1 MKRAFVVC
9 LLFAVRAVAQTPSID
24 ERVDALLAQMTLEEK
39 LGQLSQYTPGK
50 PDIRAIVA
58 QGGAGSL
65 FGFGS
70 VSETNTLQR
79 LAVERSRLKIP
90 MLFGHDVIH
99 GYRTI
104 FPIPPGLASTWDPES
119 VELAARIA
127 AREAAAIGIR
137 WTFSP
142 MVDIARD
149 PRWGR
154 IAEGAGEDPFLGSA
168 IAAAYV
174 RGYQGRDLSSAESIL
189 SCAKHFAAYGA
200 AEAGRDYNTV
210 DMSERTLR
218 EIYLP
223 PFKAAVDAGVGTLMT
238 SFNSLNGVPATA
250 NEQLLTKILR
260 DEWGFRGFVV
270 SDYTAIEELI
280 KHGVAGSLHEAGVK
294 AITAGVDMAMVDGS
308 FMTLAPAVNDG
319 RIPMS
324 VIDRA
329 VRRVL
334 RAKFALGLFEQPF
347 VNEARETTQLLTK
360 EHLDA
365 ARRIAAK
372 SIVLLKNQRDVLP
385 LGKNIKTLGVIGP
398 LSDSK
403 EDLLGSWYAGGKPEE
418 AVTLLE
424 GVRAKVSSSTR
435 VLHASGGE
443 VMRASDEDIAGAVSV
458 ARQSDAVILVLGEE
472 GKMSGE
478 ANSRAYLD
486 LPGRQQRLLEAIVMA
501 GKPVALVV
509 MSGRPLTIGWAAD
522 HVPAI
527 LWAWFPGTQGGHAL
541 ADILFGDVNPS
552 AKLPVTIPR
561 TLGQVPLYYN
571 SLPTGRPEDP
581 NQRYTTKYIDAPN
594 APLYPFGY
602 GLSYTRFEYSNLKS
616 RVDGDRVVVSAD
628 VKNAGGRAGD
638 EVVQLYINDPVAS
651 TSRPVKELKG
661 FRRVTLE
668 PGETKRVEF
677 TITRDDLRFWTDR
690 GWTFEPGVFRVGVG
704 GGSVGGANGEFT
716 LPVTNVATTG
726 R

>member
-1 MKRAFVVC
+1 MKRAFVLC

-50 PDIRAIVA
+50 ADINAIVA
-58 QGGAGSL
+58 KGGAGSL

-70 VSETNTLQR
+70 VLETNTFQR
-79 LAVERSRLKIP
+79 IAVEQSRLKIP
-90 MLFGHDVIH
+90 LLFGHDVIH

-174 RGYQGRDLSSAESIL
+174 RGYQGRDLSASDSIL

-200 AEAGRDYNTV
+200 AEAGRDYNTT

-223 PFKAAVDAGVGTLMT
+223 PFKAAVDAGVWTLMT

-250 NEQLLTKILR
+250 NPQLLTKILR
-260 DEWGFRGFVV
+260 DEWQFRGFVV

-280 KHGVAGSLHEAGVK
+280 KHGVAGSLQEAGVK
-294 AITAGVDMAMVDGS
+294 AITSGVDMAMVDGS
-308 FMTLAPAVNDG
+308 FMTLAAAVNDG
-319 RIPMS
+319 RVPMA
-324 VIDRA
+324 VVDRA
-329 VRRVL
+329 VRRIL
-334 RAKFALGLFEQPF
+334 RAKFALGLFERPY
-347 VNEARETTQLLTK
+347 VDDSREKTQLLTK
-360 EHLDA
+360 EHVDA

-372 SIVLLKNQRDVLP
+372 SIVLLKNEREVLP
-385 LGKNIKTLGVIGP
+385 VAKGIKTLAVIGP

-403 EDLLGSWYAGGKPEE
+403 EDLLGSWSAGGKPEE

-424 GVRAKVSSSTR
+424 GVRAKVSPSTR
-435 VLHASGGE
+435 VLHANGGE
-443 VMRASDEDIAGAVSV
+443 VLRASDEDIAGAVSI
-458 ARQSDAVILVLGEE
+458 ARQSDTVILILGEE

-486 LPGRQQRLLEAIVMA
+486 LPGRQQRLLEEVVAA

-522 HVPAI
+522 NVPAI
-527 LWAWFPGTQGGHAL
+527 VWGWFPGTQGGHAL

-552 AKLPVTIPR
+552 GRLPVTIPR
-561 TLGQVPLYYN
+561 TLGQVPIYYN

-581 NQRYTTKYIDAPN
+581 DQRYTTKYIDAPN
-594 APLYPFGY
+594 APLYPFGH
-602 GLSYTRFEYSNLKS
+602 GLSYTRFEYSNLTT
-616 RVDGDRVVVSAD
+616 RVDGSRVVVSAD
-628 VKNAGGRAGD
+628 VKNAGARAGD
-638 EVVQLYINDPVAS
+638 DVVQLYINDPVAS
-651 TSRPVKELKG
+651 TSRPVRELKG
-661 FRRVTLE
+661 FRRVTLA
-668 PGETKRVEF
+668 PGETKRVEL
-677 TITRDDLRFWTDR
+677 TVPRDDLRFWTER
-690 GWTFEPGVFRVGVG
+690 GWTFEPGAFRVWM
-704 GGSVGGANGEFT
+704 GSLAGTFE
-716 LPVTNVATTG
+716 LQ
-726 R
+726 

>member
-1 MKRAFVVC
+1 MKRALVLL
-9 LLFAVRAVAQTPSID
+9 LLFTVHAGAQTPSID
-24 ERVDALLAQMTLEEK
+24 DRVDALLARMTLEEK

-50 PDIRAIVA
+50 PDVRDIVGK
-58 QGGAGSL
+58 GGAGSL

-70 VSETNTLQR
+70 LSETNTLQR
-79 LAVERSRLKIP
+79 VAVEQSRLKIP
-90 MLFGHDVIH
+90 LLFGHDVIH

-174 RGYQGRDLSSAESIL
+174 RGYQGRDLAAADSIL

-223 PFKAAVDAGVGTLMT
+223 PFQAAVDAGVWTLMT

-250 NEQLLTKILR
+250 NAELLTKILR
-260 DEWGFRGFVV
+260 DEWRFRGFVV
-270 SDYTAIEELI
+270 SDYTAIEELM
-280 KHGVAGSLHEAGVK
+280 KHGVAGSLQEAGLK

-308 FMTLAPAVNDG
+308 FMTLAAAVNDG
-319 RIPMS
+319 RLPMS
-324 VIDRA
+324 VVDRS
-329 VRRVL
+329 VRRIL
-334 RAKFALGLFEQPF
+334 RAKFALGLFEQPY
-347 VNEARETTQLLTK
+347 VNEAREKTQLLTK

-365 ARRIAAK
+365 ARRIAGK
-372 SIVLLKNQRDVLP
+372 SIVLLKNERDVLP
-385 LGKNIKTLGVIGP
+385 LAKTIGTLAVIGP
-398 LSDSK
+398 LSDAK
-403 EDLLGSWYAGGKPEE
+403 EDMLGSWYAGGKPEE

-424 GVRAKVSSSTR
+424 GVRAKVSPATR
-435 VLHASGGE
+435 VLHANGGE
-443 VMRASDEDIAGAVSV
+443 VLRASDEDIARAVSI
-458 ARQSDAVILVLGEE
+458 ARQADAVLIALGEE

-478 ANSRAYLD
+478 ANSRAFLD
-486 LPGRQQRLLEAIVMA
+486 LPGRQQRLLEEVVAA

-522 HVPAI
+522 NVPAVV
-527 LWAWFPGTQGGHAL
+527 WAWFSGTQGGHAL

-552 AKLPVTIPR
+552 GKLPVTIPR
-561 TLGQVPLYYN
+561 TLGQVPIYYN

-581 NQRYTTKYIDAPN
+581 NHRYTTKYIDAPN
-594 APLYPFGY
+594 APLYPFGH
-602 GLSYTRFEYSNLKS
+602 GLSYTRFEYSDLRT
-616 RVDGDRVVVSAD
+616 RVDGSGVVVSAG
-628 VKNAGGRAGD
+628 VKNAGARAGD

-661 FRRVTLE
+661 FRRMTLA
-668 PGETKRVEF
+668 PGEEKRVEF
-677 TITRDDLRFWTDR
+677 TITRDDLRFWTER
-690 GWTFEPGVFRVGVG
+690 GWTFEPGAFRVWVG
-704 GGSVGGANGEFT
+704 GLAGTFE
-716 LPVTNVATTG
+716 LQ
-726 R
+726 